1 MTVQFGNKAKK
12 KVKMVEIFGISQGM
26 TNIVQNEVHGQGDWR
41 QTDKTNYNINII
53 NHTAKSIVN

>member
-26 TNIVQNEVHGQGDWR
+26 TNIVQNEVHRQGD
-41 QTDKTNYNINII
+41 
-53 NHTAKSIVN
+53 